1 MSNAGFKVNI
11 DLIRENFSIGIV
23 QVASSLTHRTN
34 FSMLPSKFEHGIVA
48 WILEIFV
55 DIVSGEI
62 EESGKVRES
71 DSFYLLVLP
80 FTDAVKES

>member
-11 DLIRENFSIGIV
+11 DLIRENFSIVIV
-23 QVASSLTHRTN
+23 QVASSLKHRTN

-62 EESGKVRES
+62 EESGKVRKV
-71 DSFYLLVLP
+71 DSFCLLFLP

>member
-1 MSNAGFKVNI
+1 
-11 DLIRENFSIGIV
+11 
-23 QVASSLTHRTN
+23 
-34 FSMLPSKFEHGIVA
+34 MLPSKFEHGIVA